1 MGRSHYLPSMTTSS
15 SSPQGAPPRASGG
28 VLRPAVTLGLLFGVT
43 WLTFQGVTPTLED
56 GRLAVLV
63 GFVLLSSTVA
73 GILAAEVGLPR
84 ITGFIL
90 VGILAGPS
98 LLGLLPAE
106 GVADLRLIDRFALA
120 LIAMLA
126 GGELRAEDLKP
137 RFRTIMVATGVITA
151 VVWVGVAVTVLAV
164 RPLVPF
170 LAEIPLTAAVGV
182 ALLLGVWAA
191 NSSPDL
197 TVAVIEEKH
206 ATGPLTE
213 VILGITIVKD
223 VVVIVLF
230 TMTLALVTPLINP
243 EESFSAHALIDLAR
257 EVGGALVVGA
267 GLGWIFSI
275 YLGGGDDAKPRSPLA
290 TFIFAYV
297 LVVVA
302 TELHVELL
310 LTGVAAGFV
319 IENLSAAGDRMIE
332 GIRSVAVVIFAFFFA
347 IAGASLDLA
356 AVARFGVAA
365 VLIFLVRAFLT
376 KWSTGY
382 GAKLAGASEEIRQDA
397 WKGLISQGGVSLG
410 LVLLIRESFPSVGD
424 GVVALAMAV
433 IIGNILGGPVLLGRA
448 LDGAA
453 TGDEAEDDRDDGAE
467 DTH

>member
-1 MGRSHYLPSMTTSS
+1 MGYLGLM
-15 SSPQGAPPRASGG
+15 SSPSPGRGAPRTAGS
-28 VLRPAVTLGLLFGVT
+28 VLRPAVTLVLLFGVT
-43 WLTFQGVTPTLED
+43 WLSFQGVTPTLED
-56 GRLAVLV
+56 GRLAILV
-63 GFVLLSSTVA
+63 GFVLLAASVA
-73 GILAAEVGLPR
+73 GVLASEAGLPR

-98 LLGLLPAE
+98 LLGLLPPAAVE
-106 GVADLRLIDRFALA
+106 ELRLIDRFALA

-126 GGELRAEDLKP
+126 GGELRTEDLRP
-137 RFRTIMVATGVITA
+137 QARTILVTTLVVTA
-151 VVWVGVAVTVLAV
+151 IVWVGVAATVLAV
-164 RPLVPF
+164 RPLIPF
-170 LAEIPLTAAVGV
+170 LAELPFSASVGV

-206 ATGPLTE
+206 AKGPLAE

-230 TMTLALVTPLINP
+230 TMTLALVTPLLNP
-243 EESFSAHALIDLAR
+243 EEPFSAHALVDLAR
-257 EVGGALVVGA
+257 EVGGALVVGS
-267 GLGWIFSI
+267 GLGWIFSV
-275 YLGGGDDAKPRSPLA
+275 YLGDADARPRSPLA
-290 TFIFAYV
+290 TFLFAYV

-319 IENLSAAGDRMIE
+319 IENLSPAGDRMIE

-356 AVARFGVAA
+356 AVLRFGVAA
-365 VLIFLVRAFLT
+365 VVIFAVRAGLT
-376 KWSTGY
+376 RWSTRLGTR
-382 GAKLAGASEEIRQDA
+382 LSGASEEVQADS

-410 LVLLIRESFPSVGD
+410 LVLLIRDAFPDVGG

-448 LDGAA
+448 LEGARV
-453 TGDEAEDDRDDGAE
+453 AEDAAKS
-467 DTH
+467 H

>member
-1 MGRSHYLPSMTTSS
+1 MNAPTPGRAGSRDTKDI
-15 SSPQGAPPRASGG
+15 
-28 VLRPAVTLGLLFGVT
+28 LRPAVTLALLFGVT
-43 WLTFQGVTPTLED
+43 WLSFQGVTPTLED

-63 GFVLLSSTVA
+63 GFVLLAASVA
-73 GILAAEVGLPR
+73 GHLAAEVGLPR

-98 LLGLLPAE
+98 LLGLLPA
-106 GVADLRLIDRFALA
+106 VAVDDLRLIDRFALA

-126 GGELRAEDLKP
+126 GGELRTEDLRP
-137 RFRTIMVATGVITA
+137 QARTILVTTLVVTG
-151 VVWVGVAVTVLAV
+151 VVWVGVAATVLAV

-170 LAEIPLTAAVGV
+170 LADLPLSASVGV
-182 ALLLGVWAA
+182 ALLLGIWAA

-206 ATGPLTE
+206 AKGPLAE
-213 VILGITIVKD
+213 VILGVTIVKD

-230 TMTLALVTPLINP
+230 TMTLVLVTPLLNP
-243 EESFSAHALIDLAR
+243 EEPFSAHALVDLAR

-267 GLGWIFSI
+267 GLGWIFSV
-275 YLGGGDDAKPRSPLA
+275 YLGGGDGTPRSPVA
-290 TFIFAYV
+290 TFLFAYV

-319 IENLSAAGDRMIE
+319 IENLSPAGDKMIE

-347 IAGASLDLA
+347 IAGASLDLD
-356 AVARFGVAA
+356 AVLRFGVAA
-365 VLIFLVRAFLT
+365 VIIFLARALLT
-376 KWSTGY
+376 RWATGY
-382 GAKLAGASEEIRQDA
+382 GAKLAGASDEIRTGA

-410 LVLLIRESFPSVGD
+410 LVLLIRDGFPEVGA

-448 LDGAA
+448 LEEAA
-453 TGDEAEDDRDDGAE
+453 RGTSGQDA
-467 DTH
+467 H